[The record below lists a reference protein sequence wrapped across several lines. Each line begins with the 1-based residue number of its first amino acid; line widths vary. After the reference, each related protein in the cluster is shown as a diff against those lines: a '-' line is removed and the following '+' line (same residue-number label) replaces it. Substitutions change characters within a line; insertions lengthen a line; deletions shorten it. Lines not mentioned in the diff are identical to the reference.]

1 MKGITVEIV
10 ASSWIEALGGLSRWV
25 TLSVP
30 PAFCADAGTALAAT
44 TRAAIEAA
52 MNPRILFPP
61 TLLDRHAITSG
72 ARGVELEH
80 ANAWFA
86 GRNGHGAGAA
96 GRGAGLPHKA
106 DPDRGAVRAGNCHR
120 HRGAYRGRAALE
132 PHWPTGRDREQT

>member
-30 PAFCADAGTALAAT
+30 PAFCADAGTALAAM

-61 TLLDRHAITSG
+61 AMLAWPCLTITLS
-72 ARGVELEH
+72 
-80 ANAWFA
+80 
-86 GRNGHGAGAA
+86 
-96 GRGAGLPHKA
+96 P
-106 DPDRGAVRAGNCHR
+106 
-120 HRGAYRGRAALE
+120 
-132 PHWPTGRDREQT
+132 PTRVA

>member
-25 TLSVP
+25 TRSVP
-30 PAFCADAGTALAAT
+30 PAFCANAGAALAAT

-61 TLLDRHAITSG
+61 ILFIGHAITSE
-72 ARGVELEH
+72 ARGVESEH

-86 GRNGHGAGAA
+86 GRNGRGAGDT
-96 GRGAGLPHKA
+96 GRGAGLSHEA
-106 DPDRGAVRAGNCHR
+106 DSNRG
-120 HRGAYRGRAALE
+120 
-132 PHWPTGRDREQT
+132 